1 MFKVQ
6 LRFHVFV
13 FITSIADGK
22 VDVTII
28 FLNYFP
34 RFFVCVLLA
43 AIGGI
48 FFFAVNMLLL
58 GSTLTAFQM
67 VKDFSRRCCCT
78 GERT

>member
-58 GSTLTAFQM
+58 GSTLTAFHISNGQR
-67 VKDFSRRCCCT
+67 FQP
-78 GERT
+78 